1 MCAPANLIGVIAGAI
16 LYDHGR
22 IKWRLSKFWS
32 HILVVPLP
40 VIVIV
45 VFHVWSRKIFIPY
58 DNWSIF
64 KNTFYAFW
72 FRLIPAL
79 WTCTMIVV
87 LSTGSQ
93 LEFYHNI
100 FTPRWVQPLA
110 VLTYGVYLIAD
121 IFHAFHIGRARSAKM
136 FSCFNVIWESISTV
150 ITSFVVSLFI
160 AICIK
165 MPFRQLVKQFYS
177 SKK

>member
-1 MCAPANLIGVIAGAI
+1 
-16 LYDHGR
+16 
-22 IKWRLSKFWS
+22 
-32 HILVVPLP
+32 
-40 VIVIV
+40 
-45 VFHVWSRKIFIPY
+45 
-58 DNWSIF
+58 
-64 KNTFYAFW
+64 
-72 FRLIPAL
+72 
-79 WTCTMIVV
+79 MIVV